1 MCHAPNE
8 RYFQLVFQIMSM
20 FSLVSHFSSLV
31 SQLVS
36 QLVGA
41 LSLVN
46 HRGLH
51 QGYTF
56 HIILFKQYP
65 VLVLHIKGMY
75 PFVCYDILIKQ
86 YPVLVLHMKGM
97 YPFVCYGILIKQQ
110 PVLVLHSEGV
120 YPFVR
125 YGIFIKKYP
134 VLVLHSKGVYP
145 FTLLSAI
152 YNFKRLYHMIRN
164 ITSNRQSC
172 FKNVAFGLLYTADI
186 CNVIYM
192 YIYIPYISINYL
204 NVINA
209 PFSFKIF

>member
-75 PFVCYDILIKQ
+75 PFVCYRILIKQ
-86 YPVLVLHMKGM
+86 YPVLVLHSKGM
-97 YPFVCYGILIKQQ
+97 
-110 PVLVLHSEGV
+110 
-120 YPFVR
+120 
-125 YGIFIKKYP
+125 
-134 VLVLHSKGVYP
+134 YP

-152 YNFKRLYHMIRN
+152 CNFKRLYHMIRT